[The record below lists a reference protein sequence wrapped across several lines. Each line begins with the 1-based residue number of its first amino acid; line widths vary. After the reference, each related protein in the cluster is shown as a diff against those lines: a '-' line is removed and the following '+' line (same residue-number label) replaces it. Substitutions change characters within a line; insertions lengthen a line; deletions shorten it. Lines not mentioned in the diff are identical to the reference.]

1 MHPQSDIHNLSFHF
15 IFIVNFYFSL
25 KALKIS
31 LLIAGESFQR
41 YSSLQWAD
49 QWAQSPLKICWL
61 DQWPAA
67 RSYESFPS
75 LGFAALLPLSLIKY
89 LYHSSSCRRGGP
101 ISFSSSRSGRRQL
114 QVSEGTSL
122 DLLSDDEL
130 ENKITDNNANETP
143 APQPE

>member
-31 LLIAGESFQR
+31 LGRVFKDIAPYNEQMS
-41 YSSLQWAD
+41 
-49 QWAQSPLKICWL
+49 AQSPLKICWL
-61 DQWPAA
+61 DQWPTA

-75 LGFAALLPLSLIKY
+75 LGFATLLPLSLIKY